1 MILHAGKYRPFTV
14 DDFPRISTYEQQ
26 YALYRNPEISR
37 RGPSL
42 LWSLHAFKPENDRH
56 PCGNRYRLS
65 DESES

>member
-1 MILHAGKYRPFTV
+1 MILHVGKYRPFTV
-14 DDFPRISTYEQQ
+14 DDFPRVGTYEQQ
-26 YALYRNPEISR
+26 YALYDNPEISL

-56 PCGNRYRLS
+56 PCGTRYRLS